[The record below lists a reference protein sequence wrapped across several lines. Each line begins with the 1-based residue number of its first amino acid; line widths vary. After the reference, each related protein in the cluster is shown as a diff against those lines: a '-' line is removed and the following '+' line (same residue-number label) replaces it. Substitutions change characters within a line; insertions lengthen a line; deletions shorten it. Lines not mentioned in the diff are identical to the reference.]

1 MSGTADGTAR
11 AARRVEVSGTVQ
23 GVGFRPFVHRTA
35 TRLGL
40 DGWVRN
46 AGGRVVVTAAG
57 PRRHWTRSSN
67 NCAATHRRSPG
78 SAGSASPG

>member
-46 AGGRVVVTAAG
+46 ADGQVIVTAAG
-57 PRRHWTRSSN
+57 
-67 NCAATHRRSPG
+67 SPEALDAFIEQLRG
-78 SAGSASPG
+78 D

>member
-1 MSGTADGTAR
+1 MKHRVRDGGRDR
-11 AARRVEVSGTVQ
+11 AGRAGASRCPAPCR

-46 AGGRVVVTAAG
+46 ADGQVIVTAAG
-57 PRRHWTRSSN
+57 
-67 NCAATHRRSPG
+67 SPEALDAFIEQLRG
-78 SAGSASPG
+78 D